1 MKATYRN
8 SIRSR
13 ELIKEAMF
21 QLLNKKEIS
30 QITVS
35 DIVREANIN
44 RGTFYNHYNNP
55 IEIIEEVKDEL
66 ISSLS
71 EGLRLSMKEKTVDA
85 FMTTV
90 LEHIQTNENI
100 YRRIV
105 NSIPMSLI
113 DSTKEEFI
121 AQLSSLN
128 VEMDCTTIY
137 FLINGISGI
146 YLDYLKG
153 NMEISADKIKETCK
167 DFIEFAIS
175 KNAFI
180 DKSNK

>member
-8 SIRSR
+8 SIRSH
-13 ELIKEAMF
+13 EMIKEAMF

-30 QITVS
+30 EITVS
-35 DIVREANIN
+35 DIVREADIN

-55 IEIIEEVKDEL
+55 IEIIEEVKEEL
-66 ISSLS
+66 ILSLS
-71 EGLRLSMKEKTVDA
+71 EGLRLSMQEKTVDA

-90 LEHIQTNENI
+90 LEHIQANENV
-100 YRRIV
+100 YKRIV

-113 DSTKEEFI
+113 DSTKSEFV

-128 VEMDCTTIY
+128 VEMDSTTIY
-137 FLINGISGI
+137 FLINGIAGI

-153 NMEISADKIKETCK
+153 NVDIPTETIKQTCEE
-167 DFIEFAIS
+167 FIEFAIS

-180 DKSNK
+180 EKPNK